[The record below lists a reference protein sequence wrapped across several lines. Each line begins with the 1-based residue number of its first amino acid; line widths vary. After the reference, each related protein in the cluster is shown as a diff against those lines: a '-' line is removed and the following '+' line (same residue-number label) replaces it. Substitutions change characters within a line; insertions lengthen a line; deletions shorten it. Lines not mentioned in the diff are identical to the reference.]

1 MLSCGNDDDNQNNN
15 DEGLLDGQ
23 FSLVNVS
30 GGLLGVDDYFEIGLI
45 TWDFDGYNWVLTVDN
60 NNSTNVAYHGLPSGT
75 YDYQILTTT
84 GEDAYLVVNEVNFS
98 YRIALYDSS
107 ELLLDES
114 IAFDGFLLSFN
125 SQ

>member
-30 GGLLGVDDYFEIGLI
+30 GGLLGVDDDFEIGLI

-60 NNSTNVAYHGLPSGT
+60 NNSANVAYDGLPSGT

-107 ELLLDES
+107 ELLLDEG